1 MRHIEVSSDIGD
13 NLTSRIFSDKN
24 NSVFVRQEL
33 NISYNNNTYM
43 NHMRAWICT
52 MADNNNNKMI
62 LSTFVISFEMSLNT
76 MIIDEFKKYFFN
88 MNVFV
93 SI

>member
-33 NISYNNNTYM
+33 NIGYNNNTYM
-43 NHMRAWICT
+43 NHMRA
-52 MADNNNNKMI
+52 
-62 LSTFVISFEMSLNT
+62 
-76 MIIDEFKKYFFN
+76 
-88 MNVFV
+88 
-93 SI
+93 